1 MKTINLWLWLLLFFS
16 PFLPAAPTQSLQAI
30 QDAVNSFV
38 QSSLQP
44 DGQYQITAAQIDS
57 RLQLP
62 ACEQNLDVFAQS
74 GAIKAGRNTLSIR
87 CQGLNAWTI
96 YSTVLVREFRNVLI
110 AGKQLDRNE
119 VIGQQHLTT
128 ETRDISTLQQG
139 YLSNPEE
146 IINKQATRFIPA
158 GSVLYRLHYT
168 EPTLIKRGERVN
180 IQSGRPGLL
189 ITSSGEAMMDG
200 IKGQQIRV
208 KNISSNRVIQATVT
222 NPNEVTVN
230 F

>member
-1 MKTINLWLWLLLFFS
+1 MKMINLPFWLLLLFS
-16 PFLPAAPTQSLQAI
+16 PTLPAAPTQSLQII

-44 DGQYQITAAQIDS
+44 GGHYQITAAQIDS

-62 ACEQNLDVFAQS
+62 ACEQNLDIFAQS
-74 GAIKAGRNTLSIR
+74 GDIKAGRNTLGIR
-87 CQGLNAWTI
+87 CNSLNAWTI
-96 YSTVLVREFRNVLI
+96 YSTVLVKEFRNVLI
-110 AGKQLDRNE
+110 AGKQLDRHE
-119 VIGQQHLTT
+119 LISQAHVST

-139 YLSNPEE
+139 FLSDPDE
-146 IINKQATRFIPA
+146 IINKQASRFIPA
-158 GSVLYRLHYT
+158 GSVLYRMHYT
-168 EPTLIKRGERVN
+168 EPTLVRRGERVH
-180 IQSGRPGLL
+180 IQSGKPGLL

-200 IKGQQIRV
+200 IKGQKIRV

-222 NPNEVTVN
+222 TPSVVTVN

>member
-1 MKTINLWLWLLLFFS
+1 MKMINLSLWLLLFFS
-16 PFLPAAPTQSLQAI
+16 PTLPATPTQSLQAI
-30 QDAVNSFV
+30 QEAVNSFV

-44 DGQYQITAAQIDS
+44 DGHYQITAAQIDS

-62 ACEQNLDVFAQS
+62 ACEQNLDIFAQS
-74 GAIKAGRNTLSIR
+74 GDIKAGRNTLAIR
-87 CQGLNAWTI
+87 CHGLNAWTI

-119 VIGQQHLTT
+119 VIGQEHLST

-139 YLSNPEE
+139 YLSDPDE
-146 IINKQATRFIPA
+146 IINKQATRFITA
-158 GSVLYRLHYT
+158 GSVFYRMHFA

-189 ITSSGEAMMDG
+189 ITSSGEALMDG

-222 NPNEVTVN
+222 NPSVVTVN

>member
-1 MKTINLWLWLLLFFS
+1 MINLSLWLLLFFS
-16 PFLPAAPTQSLQAI
+16 PTLPATPTQSLQAI
-30 QDAVNSFV
+30 QDSVNSFV

-74 GAIKAGRNTLSIR
+74 GEIKPGRNTLAIR
-87 CQGLNAWTI
+87 CHGLKAWTI
-96 YSTVLVREFRNVLI
+96 YSTVLVREFKNVLI

-119 VIGQQHLTT
+119 VIGQEHLST
-128 ETRDISTLQQG
+128 ETREISTLQQG
-139 YLSNPEE
+139 YLSDPDE
-146 IINKQATRFIPA
+146 IINRQATRFIAA
-158 GSVLYRLHYT
+158 GSVLYRMHYA

-189 ITSSGEAMMDG
+189 ITSSGEALMDG

-222 NPNEVTVN
+222 NPSVVTVN

>member
-1 MKTINLWLWLLLFFS
+1 MKMINLSLWLLLFFS
-16 PFLPAAPTQSLQAI
+16 PTLPATPTQSLQDI
-30 QDAVNSFV
+30 QDSVNSFV

-74 GAIKAGRNTLSIR
+74 GEIKAGRNTLAIR
-87 CQGLNAWTI
+87 CHGLKAWTI
-96 YSTVLVREFRNVLI
+96 YSTVLVREFKNVLI

-119 VIGQQHLTT
+119 VIGQEHLST

-139 YLSNPEE
+139 YLSDPDE
-146 IINKQATRFIPA
+146 IINRQATRFIAA
-158 GSVLYRLHYT
+158 GSVLYRMHYA

-189 ITSSGEAMMDG
+189 ITSSGEALMDG

-222 NPNEVTVN
+222 NPSVVTVN

>member
-1 MKTINLWLWLLLFFS
+1 MKTINLSLWLLLLVS
-16 PFLPAAPTQSLQAI
+16 PILLATPTQSLQAI
-30 QDAVNSFV
+30 QDSVNSFV

-44 DGQYQITAAQIDS
+44 DGNYEITAAQIDS

-62 ACEQNLDVFAQS
+62 ACEQNLDVFVQS
-74 GAIKAGRNTLSIR
+74 GEIKAGRNTLGIR
-87 CQGLNAWTI
+87 CNGLSAWTI
-96 YSTVLVREFRNVLI
+96 YSTVLIKEFRNILI
-110 AGKQLDRNE
+110 ANKQLDRNE
-119 VIGQQHLTT
+119 LISQSHISS
-128 ETRDISTLQQG
+128 EIRDVSTLQKG
-139 YLSNPEE
+139 YLIEPEE
-146 IINKQATRFIPA
+146 IINKQATRFIPS
-158 GSVLYRLHYT
+158 GSVLYRMHYT

-189 ITSSGEAMMDG
+189 ISSSGEAMMDG

-222 NPNEVTVN
+222 ATNVVTVN